1 MALPAPSS
9 PGGCSAPDPPLQ
21 PRSVLG
27 RPILQ
32 GVSPGHSNQ
41 PSAPEHGVSQH
52 RVTDWGAGRASKCR
66 SLCPLHIGTKAV
78 SSCFVAI
85 SLHSRCGQRVRG
97 GILVQFPLM
106 SPGRSRSAPETPAQT
121 RPQEWSF
128 QCLPLKRQR
137 DRPGAFGARVTV
149 LQKRPEGSFLH
160 S

>member
-52 RVTDWGAGRASKCR
+52 RVTDWGAGRASKCQ

-78 SSCFVAI
+78 SSGRALGVLMFV
-85 SLHSRCGQRVRG
+85 LCGHKPAFPSWPEGPRG
-97 GILVQFPLM
+97 
-106 SPGRSRSAPETPAQT
+106 
-121 RPQEWSF
+121 
-128 QCLPLKRQR
+128 
-137 DRPGAFGARVTV
+137 DPGAVPTDESWEVMLSSRDP
-149 LQKRPEGSFLH
+149 RPDPASGVVISVPPPEKAT
-160 S
+160 